1 MKHIKEFKQFVSEVK
16 SYPNG
21 PKYSDLEWKDA
32 LKGFD
37 SDRYKMVRFG
47 YDDEGNN
54 ATALI
59 DKKNKKVI
67 SYSLTGKSEVDQ
79 YQKLV
84 KESNNVFKKGDKLT
98 IDMGD
103 GPEEVTVMDD
113 FDAGIG
119 RTKFISLKRKAGAPY
134 TITVG
139 RLMNALVESGDLME
153 AQKYD
158 IEAAVKKIRDFN
170 RGAYKKHKD
179 GDLEQLALDIL
190 DDLRITLTG
199 GNVDD
204 TIDHLGASM
213 DDDDRIPEDRD
224 LVREIYGITSA

>member
-1 MKHIKEFKQFVSEVK
+1 MKHIKEFEQFV
-16 SYPNG
+16 
-21 PKYSDLEWKDA
+21 
-32 LKGFD
+32 
-37 SDRYKMVRFG
+37 
-47 YDDEGNN
+47 
-54 ATALI
+54 
-59 DKKNKKVI
+59 
-67 SYSLTGKSEVDQ
+67 
-79 YQKLV
+79 KLV

-113 FDAGIG
+113 FDAGIS
-119 RTKFISLKRKAGAPY
+119 RIKFISLKRKAGAPY

-139 RLMNALVESGDLME
+139 RLMDALVESGDLME

-170 RGAYKKHKD
+170 RGAYKKH
-179 GDLEQLALDIL
+179 GNNAVEELALDIL
-190 DDLRITLTG
+190 DDLRITHTG

-213 DDDDRIPEDRD
+213 DDSGRIPEDRD
-224 LVREIYGITSA
+224 HRDLVGEIYGIASA

>member
-1 MKHIKEFKQFVSEVK
+1 MKHIKEFEQFVSEVK

-21 PKYSDLEWKDA
+21 PKYSDLEWRDA

-37 SDRYKMVRFG
+37 SDRYKMVRFS

-79 YQKLV
+79 YEKLV
-84 KESNNVFKKGDKLT
+84 RESLN
-98 IDMGD
+98 
-103 GPEEVTVMDD
+103 
-113 FDAGIG
+113 
-119 RTKFISLKRKAGAPY
+119 
-134 TITVG
+134 
-139 RLMNALVESGDLME
+139 E

-170 RGAYKKHKD
+170 RGAYKKH
-179 GDLEQLALDIL
+179 GNNAVEELALDIL

>member
-1 MKHIKEFKQFVSEVK
+1 MKHIKEFEQFVSEVK

-21 PKYSDLEWKDA
+21 PKYSDLEWRDA

-37 SDRYKMVRFG
+37 SDRYKMVRFS

-54 ATALI
+54 ATAPI

-84 KESNNVFKKGDKLT
+84 KESLNEAQKTSFKKGDKLT

-103 GPEEVTVMDD
+103 GPEEVTVMGDI
-113 FDAGIG
+113 DAGIS
-119 RTKFISLKRKAGAPY
+119 RIKFVSLKRKAGAPY
-134 TITVG
+134 TITVN
-139 RLMNALVESGDLME
+139 RLMNALVESEDLME
-153 AQKYD
+153 AQKYN

-170 RGAYKKHKD
+170 RGAYKKH
-179 GDLEQLALDIL
+179 GNNAVEELALDIL
-190 DDLRITLTG
+190 DDLQITLTG

-204 TIDHLGASM
+204 TIDHL
-213 DDDDRIPEDRD
+213 
-224 LVREIYGITSA
+224 